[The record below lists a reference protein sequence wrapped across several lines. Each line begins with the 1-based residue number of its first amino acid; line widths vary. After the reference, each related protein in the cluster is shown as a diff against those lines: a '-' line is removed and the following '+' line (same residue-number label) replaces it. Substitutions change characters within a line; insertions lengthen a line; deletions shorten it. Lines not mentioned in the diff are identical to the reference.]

1 MIRLFRRYPL
11 LLYMLQWLKRV
22 SLPGFRGIPVYFAI
36 RFYFHQLLDESINL
50 KASAIAFNLF
60 LGTIPALM
68 FLLSLLPY
76 LSIGMIEVY
85 IMDAIREGLPSD
97 VAPLIAVTVHDV
109 LATKRGGL
117 LSFTLLIALYFASN
131 GVYAMI
137 ETFDIHD
144 PRSFITKRI
153 RAIWMTLAIMFFSVL
168 TIGIYWA
175 FELLL
180 GWMTVRVEGFDIIA
194 IWGVRIMKYVLTMG
208 FISLTVSFIYYYG
221 PRHSMRWKRFSPGAV
236 LTTLLLLITSWA
248 VAYYFEHFARYNL
261 LYGSL
266 GGLIALMLWFY
277 FNAVAIVV
285 GYELNRGLIQA
296 RNQLKSKYRG
306 FRLGN

>member
-1 MIRLFRRYPL
+1 MRLRRYPWL
-11 LLYMLQWLKRV
+11 VRFLQRFKRV
-22 SLPGFRGIPVYFAI
+22 SLPGFRGIPLYFAI

-60 LGTIPALM
+60 LGTIPGLM

-76 LSIGMIEVY
+76 LPLGGVEAYIFEAVRNGFPSEVVPIIEN
-85 IMDAIREGLPSD
+85 
-97 VAPLIAVTVHDV
+97 TVHDV

-153 RAIWMTLAIMFFSVL
+153 RAMWMTLAIMLFSVL
-168 TIGIYWA
+168 TVAVYLS
-175 FELLL
+175 FEVLLN
-180 GWMTVRVEGFDIIA
+180 WMVDRMEGPSELEL
-194 IWGVRIMKYVLTMG
+194 WGVRGMKYVLTVL
-208 FISLTVSFIYYYG
+208 FIWLTVSFIYYYG
-221 PRHSMRWKRFSPGAV
+221 PRSAMRWKRFSPGAV
-236 LTTLLLLITSWA
+236 LTTILLLVTSWA

-266 GGLIALMLWFY
+266 GALIALMLWFY

-285 GYELNRGLIQA
+285 GYELNRGLVYAQA
-296 RNQLKSKYRG
+296 KLRAQRRRFWSG
-306 FRLGN
+306 S